1 MKTFRDLQVGD
12 LIFEID
18 YFSDVIRIS
27 KINEIQYFGLGD
39 IYFHLS
45 VVLGKY
51 FPSLLYISSKELDN
65 TIRDNVVS
73 IVFANESDFLKAIE
87 NENI

>member
-1 MKTFRDLQVGD
+1 MKTFRDLQIGD
-12 LIFEID
+12 FIFEID
-18 YFSDVIRIS
+18 YFSGINRIS
-27 KINEIQYFGLGD
+27 KINEIQYFGFD
-39 IYFHLS
+39 IYFHLN
-45 VVLGKY
+45 VVLGNY

-87 NENI
+87 NENL

>member
-18 YFSDVIRIS
+18 YFSGINRIS
-27 KINEIQYFGLGD
+27 KINKIQYFVGD
-39 IYFHLS
+39 VYFHLNT
-45 VVLGKY
+45 VLGNS
-51 FPSLLYISSKELDN
+51 FLPLLYISSKELDN

-73 IVFANESDFLKAIE
+73 IIFANESDFLKAIE
-87 NENI
+87 NENV

>member
-18 YFSDVIRIS
+18 YFSDINRIS
-27 KINEIQYFGLGD
+27 KINKIQYFAGD
-39 IYFHLS
+39 IYFHLNT
-45 VVLGKY
+45 VLGNS
-51 FPSLLYISSKELDN
+51 FLPLLYISSKELDN

-87 NENI
+87 NENL

>member
-18 YFSDVIRIS
+18 YFSGVSRIS
-27 KINEIQYFGLGD
+27 KINEIHHFGCVDTYFYLNVILGNPL
-39 IYFHLS
+39 FP
-45 VVLGKY
+45 VVCI
-51 FPSLLYISSKELDN
+51 FSNEMDS
-65 TIRDNVVS
+65 TIRDSVAS

>member
-18 YFSDVIRIS
+18 YFSGISRIS
-27 KINEIQYFGLGD
+27 KIDEIQPFFGD
-39 IYFHLS
+39 IYFHLN
-45 VVLGKY
+45 VVLGNY
-51 FPSLLYISSKELDN
+51 FSTSLLYISSKELDN
-65 TIRDNVVS
+65 TISDNTIS

>member
-18 YFSDVIRIS
+18 YFSGVSRIS
-27 KINEIQYFGLGD
+27 KINKIYHFGYGDTYFYLNVILGNLL
-39 IYFHLS
+39 FP
-45 VVLGKY
+45 VVCI
-51 FPSLLYISSKELDN
+51 FSNEMDS
-65 TIRDNVVS
+65 TIRDSVAS

-87 NENI
+87 NENV

>member
-18 YFSDVIRIS
+18 YLNSTGRIS
-27 KINEIQYFGLGD
+27 KINEIHHFGLGD
-39 IYFHLS
+39 TYFYLN
-45 VVLGKY
+45 VVVGNPF
-51 FPSLLYISSKELDN
+51 FPTLYISSKELDN

-73 IVFANESDFLKAIE
+73 IIFANESDFLKAIE
-87 NENI
+87 NENV